1 MIRKLTR
8 GAIIAIAAVMLLL
21 PFNKAYA
28 GIPVGTWRA
37 HPSYNDATFS
47 LKAFGYICV
56 LSDGALYL
64 YDPADNGLYTI
75 DKTGGL
81 ADTDIA
87 ALGYCQPE
95 KAVVLVYSNGNIDLL
110 YEDFSIYNFTDI
122 KNNSTGNVT
131 VNQLNISG
139 NNAYISTNIGLIVFD
154 VKRKEISNTYRF
166 ETQVYTSVILNDS
179 IICATQG
186 GMYLGILSD
195 NLLDN
200 SKWKLFRNITFRRL
214 FEFDGQL
221 TGYSFDNRIW
231 TVNRA
236 NAGLSLVKDNV
247 SSMSLLS
254 DNRLA
259 LIQDTAVT
267 IFSSLSEQ
275 TQYIFPH
282 HVNHIMTDGNDLW
295 VCHGLNGLYQYS
307 TDDDRLVLKARDIK
321 PDSPRRNWFHSVS
334 WPQPGKLMVVSGC
347 HNYFG
352 IDYPGTV
359 MIYENNRWTYL
370 DEDIQSKTNLK
381 YINLTEA
388 AQDPA
393 DPNHIFVGSA
403 GQGLYEFRNNRFEKL
418 YTWNNSALKSILN
431 NTEFNKNN
439 YVRISALQFDSDGNL
454 WMVNNEIDTVVRVLE
469 PDGKWFSLYY
479 NEISGL
485 PTLKQLRFDSNGRL
499 WLNSSRSTPGLICID
514 IKGTPKNNSDDIIK
528 FSGPNL
534 LNQDGTTEEI
544 YDLLFY
550 ETDLNGEMW
559 IGTNRGIFVLRNP
572 DSFITDS
579 NPVFERIKIPRN
591 DGSGLADYLLNGVF
605 TTAIYIDQGN
615 RKWIG
620 TDNDGVFLLS
630 PDGTQTI
637 EHFTT
642 SNSPLPSNNI
652 LSITEN
658 GLDGSIFFGTSKGM
672 IEYGGQARDPQES
685 LSESNILVYP
695 NPVKP
700 SFDGYVTFTG
710 LTQWSTIRIL
720 SNSGRLVNQGTSNG
734 GSYSWN
740 LTDMNGRQ
748 VSSGIYHAIIT
759 DQENNNSQSVSVTV
773 IR

>member
-1 MIRKLTR
+1 MIKKLTR
-8 GAIIAIAAVMLLL
+8 GIVTALIAITVLL
-21 PFNKAYA
+21 PFNKVKA
-28 GIPVGTWRA
+28 GIPIGTWRA

-200 SKWKLFRNITFRRL
+200 S
-214 FEFDGQL
+214 
-221 TGYSFDNRIW
+221 IW

-236 NAGLSLVKDNV
+236 NAGLSLVKDKV

-307 TDDDRLVLKARDIK
+307 TVDDRLVLKARDIK
-321 PDSPRRNWFHSVS
+321 PDSPRSNWFHSVS

-359 MIYENNRWTYL
+359 MIYENDRWTYL

-393 DPNHIFVGSA
+393 DPNHIYVGSA

-439 YVRISALQFDSDGNL
+439 YVRISALQFDSCG
-454 WMVNNEIDTVVRVLE
+454 W
-469 PDGKWFSLYY
+469 
-479 NEISGL
+479 
-485 PTLKQLRFDSNGRL
+485 
-499 WLNSSRSTPGLICID
+499 
-514 IKGTPKNNSDDIIK
+514 
-528 FSGPNL
+528 
-534 LNQDGTTEEI
+534 
-544 YDLLFY
+544 
-550 ETDLNGEMW
+550 
-559 IGTNRGIFVLRNP
+559 
-572 DSFITDS
+572 
-579 NPVFERIKIPRN
+579 
-591 DGSGLADYLLNGVF
+591 
-605 TTAIYIDQGN
+605 
-615 RKWIG
+615 
-620 TDNDGVFLLS
+620 
-630 PDGTQTI
+630 
-637 EHFTT
+637 
-642 SNSPLPSNNI
+642 
-652 LSITEN
+652 
-658 GLDGSIFFGTSKGM
+658 
-672 IEYGGQARDPQES
+672 
-685 LSESNILVYP
+685 
-695 NPVKP
+695 
-700 SFDGYVTFTG
+700 
-710 LTQWSTIRIL
+710 
-720 SNSGRLVNQGTSNG
+720 
-734 GSYSWN
+734 
-740 LTDMNGRQ
+740 
-748 VSSGIYHAIIT
+748 
-759 DQENNNSQSVSVTV
+759 
-773 IR
+773 